1 MLKSIQLVV
10 FVAMLSTLMGCGNDV
25 PPLTY
30 FERDFSY
37 DYNKL
42 KISVK
47 GSEGDGGGKYSI
59 DWGDG
64 SPVQSYQQS
73 ASAGFSLEH
82 DYSSSLPARDDRYYD
97 GTKSY
102 KVTVTSTGSK
112 GGNKSSCSRAF
123 EMVVPK
129 IGSTSLS
136 YSYQGN
142 NYQGLD
148 AEVTGGNA
156 SAILVEEQNSTIVCR
171 LSVPKT
177 TGTFSVKNSNIC
189 SIEIVNKNI
198 NKIYTS
204 KDPMASG
211 TIVVTEANSARIIGS
226 FSGTC
231 YNGGSSISVS
241 NGTFEI
247 YQ

>member
-47 GSEGDGGGKYSI
+47 GSDGDGGGKYSI

-64 SPVQSYQQS
+64 SAIESYQQS
-73 ASAGFSLEH
+73 GNAGFSLEH
-82 DYSSSLPARDDRYYD
+82 DYSLSLPARDDRYYD

-102 KVTVTSTGSK
+102 IVTVTGTGSK
-112 GGNKSSCSRAF
+112 GKKSSCKRAI

-136 YSYQGN
+136 YNYQGSS
-142 NYQGLD
+142 YQGLD
-148 AEVTGGNA
+148 AEVTGGN
-156 SAILVEEQNSTIVCR
+156 SNVIFVEEQNSTIVCR

-177 TGTFSVKNSNIC
+177 TGNFSVKSSSNIC

-198 NKIYTS
+198 NKTYTS
-204 KDPMASG
+204 KDPLATGS
-211 TIVVTEANSARIIGS
+211 IVVTEANSARIKGT

-231 YNGGSSISVS
+231 YNGGSSINIS
-241 NGTFEI
+241 NGSFEI